1 MLETLDN
8 NIFST
13 EKAFAFYY
21 EDPNGKR
28 LNGEYILVFTD
39 KIIHIDAEMPFTDEQ
54 VEIVKSKLLIGQQ

>member
-13 EKAFAFYY
+13 EKAFASYY